1 MVQIEGILASAID
14 DEDEDEGRGRF
25 GRRCAFGFPAWPEL
39 AWSRR
44 KHLINRSL
52 HILYWL
58 GAPLEALVP
67 VGYPPVFEICPYLPK
82 AEAWAFGFARQGSAN
97 PAHLLGIVALLN
109 K

>member
-14 DEDEDEGRGRF
+14 NEDEDEGRGRF

-67 VGYPPVFEICPYLPK
+67 VGYPPVFEFCPYLPK